1 MTNNRN
7 LVAACLSIAV
17 FGFSFGMTYPLLSL
31 ILEQRG
37 VSPQMIGLNSAMM
50 PIGILMF
57 SSAIPFVCRTL
68 GAKRVAIIA
77 AVLTAV
83 LMISFNIFTSL
94 ESWFVLRLIMG
105 ATTSLLFVL
114 SEAWIV
120 SSADE
125 SSRGKVV
132 AIYASVLSLSFAAGP
147 AIVSQTGVDG
157 WLPFVIGS
165 VVLMLGVVPLLFID
179 EGEASEH
186 DQPASDGIFAFVPKA
201 PLLLACVF
209 AFAIFDA
216 ATLSLLPIYA
226 MHSGRS
232 FEVAAMALT
241 ALIAGN
247 IVLQLPI
254 GYLSDKY
261 SKRLVMLGCAV
272 ITTITLLMLPYTINS
287 WGMWPVL
294 IICGAA
300 GYGIYTVALADL
312 GDRFEGQELIA
323 GSSAFATM
331 WGLGAL
337 CGSLIGGWAMA
348 GFGADG
354 LPISMAV
361 VYALLGLGLCWRI
374 RVAAKST

>member
-1 MTNNRN
+1 M
-7 LVAACLSIAV
+7 
-17 FGFSFGMTYPLLSL
+17 
-31 ILEQRG
+31 
-37 VSPQMIGLNSAMM
+37 SPQMIGLNAAMM

-77 AVLTAV
+77 AVMTAV
-83 LMISFNIFTSL
+83 LMISFKIFTSI

-125 SSRGKVV
+125 NQRGKVV

-147 AIVSQTGVDG
+147 AIVSQTGVEG

-165 VVLMLGVVPLLFID
+165 VVLMLGVLPLLFI
-179 EGEASEH
+179 EESEEMEH
-186 DQPASDGIFAFVPKA
+186 DEPVSDGVFAFAPKA

-254 GYLSDKY
+254 GYLCDRH
-261 SKRLVMLGCAV
+261 SKRLVLLGCAL
-272 ITTITLLMLPYTINS
+272 ITTVTLLMLPFTINN

-312 GDRFEGQELIA
+312 GDRFEGQALIA

-337 CGSLIGGWAMA
+337 CGSLIGGAAMA
-348 GFGADG
+348 GFGSDG
-354 LPISMAV
+354 LPVSMAV
-361 VYALLGLGLCWRI
+361 VYAVLSLGLCWRI
-374 RVAAKST
+374 LLASRKT

>member
-57 SSAIPFVCRTL
+57 SSAIPFVCRSL

-77 AVLTAV
+77 AVMTAV
-83 LMISFNIFTSL
+83 LMISFKIFTSL

-120 SSADE
+120 SSAGE
-125 SSRGKVV
+125 HKRGKVV

-147 AIVSQTGVDG
+147 AIVSQTGVEG

-165 VVLMLGVVPLLFID
+165 IVLLLGVVPLLFIE
-179 EGEASEH
+179 EGEELEH
-186 DQPASDGIFAFVPKA
+186 DQASSDGIFTFAPKA

-254 GYLSDKY
+254 GYLCDKH
-261 SKRLVMLGCAV
+261 SKRLVLLACAV
-272 ITTITLLMLPYTINS
+272 ITTVTLLMLPYTITN
-287 WGMWPVL
+287 WAMWPVL

-348 GFGADG
+348 GFGANG
-354 LPISMAV
+354 LPASMAV
-361 VYALLGLGLCWRI
+361 VYAILAIGLCWRI
-374 RVAAKST
+374 CAASNR

>member
-50 PIGILMF
+50 PIGILLF
-57 SSAIPFVCRTL
+57 SSAIPFVCRTW
-68 GAKRVAIIA
+68 GAKRVAITA
-77 AVLTAV
+77 AVMTAA
-83 LMISFNIFTSL
+83 LMIAFKIFTSL

-120 SSADE
+120 SSAQEDN
-125 SSRGKVV
+125 RGKVV
-132 AIYASVLSLSFAAGP
+132 AIYASVLSVSFAAGP
-147 AIVSQTGVDG
+147 AIVSQTGVEG
-157 WLPFVIGS
+157 WLPFVIGTI
-165 VVLMLGVVPLLFID
+165 VLLLGVVPLLFIEED
-179 EGEASEH
+179 AELEH
-186 DQPASDGIFAFVPKA
+186 DQTSSDGIFAFAPKA

-226 MHSGRS
+226 MHSGQS

-247 IVLQLPI
+247 IVLQFPI
-254 GYLSDKY
+254 GYFCDKY
-261 SKRLVMLGCAV
+261 SKRLVLLCCAV
-272 ITTITLLMLPYTINS
+272 LTTVTLLMLPFTISN
-287 WGMWPVL
+287 WGKWPVL

-300 GYGIYTVALADL
+300 GYGVYTVALADL

-323 GSSAFATM
+323 GTSAFATM
-331 WGLGAL
+331 WGFGAL

-348 GFGADG
+348 GYGANG
-354 LPISMAV
+354 LPASMAL
-361 VYALLGLGLCWRI
+361 VYAILTLGLCWRI
-374 RVAAKST
+374 WVASNR

>member
-7 LVAACLSIAV
+7 LVAACLAIAV

-50 PIGILMF
+50 PIGILLF
-57 SSAIPFVCRTL
+57 SSAIPFVCRTF
-68 GAKRVAIIA
+68 GAKRAAIIA
-77 AVLTAV
+77 AVMTAA
-83 LMISFNIFTSL
+83 LMISFKLFTSL

-120 SSADE
+120 SSAQEDN
-125 SSRGKVV
+125 RGKVV
-132 AIYASVLSLSFAAGP
+132 AIYASVLSISFAAGP
-147 AIVSQTGVDG
+147 AIVSQTGVEG
-157 WLPFVIGS
+157 WLPFVIGTI
-165 VVLMLGVVPLLFID
+165 VLLLGVLPLLFIEED
-179 EGEASEH
+179 AKLEH
-186 DQPASDGIFAFVPKA
+186 DQASSDGIFAFAPKA

-226 MHSGRS
+226 MHSGQS

-254 GYLSDKY
+254 GYFCDKY
-261 SKRLVMLGCAV
+261 SKRLVLLCCAV
-272 ITTITLLMLPYTINS
+272 VTTLTLLMLPYTITN

-300 GYGIYTVALADL
+300 GYGVYTVALADL
-312 GDRFEGQELIA
+312 GDRFEGQELVA
-323 GSSAFATM
+323 GTSAFATM

-348 GFGADG
+348 GFGANG
-354 LPISMAV
+354 LPASMAV
-361 VYALLGLGLCWRI
+361 VYAILALGLCWRMWL
-374 RVAAKST
+374 ASNG

>member
-1 MTNNRN
+1 
-7 LVAACLSIAV
+7 
-17 FGFSFGMTYPLLSL
+17 MTYPLLSL
-31 ILEQRG
+31 ILESQG
-37 VSPQMIGLNSAMM
+37 ESPQMIGLNSAMM

-57 SSAIPFVCRTL
+57 SSAIPFISRAI
-68 GAKRVAIIA
+68 GAKRSAIYAAIITSA
-77 AVLTAV
+77 
-83 LMISFNIFTSL
+83 LMISFKLFTSL
-94 ESWFVLRLIMG
+94 ESWFVLRLLMG
-105 ATTSLLFVL
+105 ITTSTLFVL
-114 SEAWIV
+114 SESWIV
-120 SSADE
+120 SSAQE
-125 SSRGKVV
+125 NQRGKVV

-147 AIVSQTGVDG
+147 AIVSQTGVEG

-165 VVLMLGVVPLLFID
+165 VVLLLGVVPLLFIE
-179 EGEASEH
+179 EGEAVEL
-186 DQPASDGIFAFVPKA
+186 DQSTSGGVFAFAPKA

-254 GYLSDKY
+254 GYFCDRY
-261 SKRLVMLGCAV
+261 SKRLVLLGCAV
-272 ITTITLLMLPYTINS
+272 ITTVTLMMLPLTISN

-294 IICGAA
+294 IVCGAA
-300 GYGIYTVALADL
+300 GYGVYTVALADL

-331 WGLGAL
+331 WGCGAL

-354 LPISMAV
+354 LPVSMAF
-361 VYALLGLGLCWRI
+361 VYAVLIFGLCWRI
-374 RVAAKST
+374 WTTSYR